1 MKKRGAALLL
11 ALVVML
17 GFIPPTHAAAVPR
30 QKLAAITFDDGPGP
44 YTDGLLDELAKRGV
58 VVTFFMQ
65 GRNAERYSAV
75 VKKAYE
81 AGHQIASHTYDHPM
95 LTGLSDTAI
104 QNQLTATANVLNRAT
119 GGNHS
124 YMVRPPYG
132 STDTRVLSAL
142 HAPAILWSVDTRD
155 WESRNADAVCRRIVN
170 DTKDGSIVLLHDIH
184 ATTIP
189 GALRGIDALLD
200 QVAAL
205 EWTRRNIAA
214 FGGDPDNITIAGQ
227 SAGAMSIQNLLTTPL
242 TEGMVSKAIMQ
253 SGGGITPMPDMRF
266 PTLAQAEGRTDLSL
280 LGVSDIAGARALP
293 WQELL
298 LFTPFQ
304 PEVGSPYG
312 VSLLRSMP
320 FLAGILLKIFQA
332 VGQNW
337 ERAGSLRF
345 AVVCRPGE
353 GEEAFAQER
362 CGLLAQE
369 WSAAM
374 QAGREGSVR
383 DFVAVGDVDIK
394 VIGADGPILDSQAPV
409 RQILEQLVARTGIP
423 PFMLGLSWSS
433 TERMSTQQADM
444 LTTEVTAIR
453 RCVEPALCRVA
464 ELWLRLHGFGERAEI
479 LWEDI
484 NLQDM
489 VEEARAELYRAQ
501 AEKLRRE
508 LDT

>member
-1 MKKRGAALLL
+1 MKWWKQKRREPPAPVVQVRRGGSQPFGVLDRYVPLGTGEMALYRAIREGVPIVDTAIWKLVRLCGGVGVKCANPRAQRGLEEFFRTVDTGWGQRGMQAFLDRYLDDLFTCGHGLGEIVLDPEGREIAALLC
-11 ALVVML
+11 ADPEQVEVKL
-17 GFIPPTHAAAVPR
+17 GDSPLDF
-30 QKLAAITFDDGPGP
+30 KLCRAGLGKDRELP
-44 YTDGLLDELAKRGV
+44 YQD
-58 VVTFFMQ
+58 
-65 GRNAERYSAV
+65 
-75 VKKAYE
+75 
-81 AGHQIASHTYDHPM
+81 
-95 LTGLSDTAI
+95 
-104 QNQLTATANVLNRAT
+104 
-119 GGNHS
+119 
-124 YMVRPPYG
+124 
-132 STDTRVLSAL
+132 
-142 HAPAILWSVDTRD
+142 
-155 WESRNADAVCRRIVN
+155 
-170 DTKDGSIVLLHDIH
+170 
-184 ATTIP
+184 
-189 GALRGIDALLD
+189 
-200 QVAAL
+200 
-205 EWTRRNIAA
+205 
-214 FGGDPDNITIAGQ
+214 
-227 SAGAMSIQNLLTTPL
+227 
-242 TEGMVSKAIMQ
+242 
-253 SGGGITPMPDMRF
+253 
-266 PTLAQAEGRTDLSL
+266 
-280 LGVSDIAGARALP
+280 
-293 WQELL
+293 LL

-304 PEVGSPYG
+304 PTGDAPCG

-320 FLAGILLKIFQA
+320 FLAGILLRIFQA
-332 VGQNW
+332 TGQNW
-337 ERAGSLRF
+337 ERAGNLRF

-444 LTTEVTAIR
+444 LTTEITAIR

-508 LDT
+508 IQ